1 MIAVSRFLDNLQ
13 HSVTLDEGKCKG
25 CTTCLKRCPT
35 EAIRIHDGKAKIIK
49 ELCIDCGECIKVCPY
64 HAKKAVTD
72 SMEKLKEYKY
82 NIALPAPALY
92 GQFHN
97 LKDVNFVLNGLLEIG
112 FDEVF
117 EVAKAAEAVS
127 EYTKKLIA
135 EKSLKKPVINSACPA
150 VVRLICVRFPNL
162 VKNLLPVIAPFEAA
176 AIAARRDASQKHGIA
191 PEDIGVFFIS
201 PCAAKATTIPNPIGF
216 EISPVSGVLSM
227 KSVYMPLAAAMKK
240 IKTPIPLATAS
251 AAGVNWA
258 RSGGETKALG
268 GNAGRCICVDGV
280 DNIITLLEQ
289 IEDDENLDIDFI
301 EALSCEGGCVSGPLT
316 AENGFIAKMRVVE
329 LGKTRKNAEGT
340 SAPANIS
347 DSELN
352 WSAPVIYRDVHHL
365 DSDLK
370 EAIKKLERIETIY
383 KTLPQTDCGSC
394 GSPTCRCFAEDIV
407 RGTADEID
415 CIYKLKEK
423 VQTLMSDCQED

>member
-216 EISPVSGVLSM
+216 EVSPVSGVLSM

-258 RSGGETKALG
+258 RSGG
-268 GNAGRCICVDGV
+268 
-280 DNIITLLEQ
+280 
-289 IEDDENLDIDFI
+289 
-301 EALSCEGGCVSGPLT
+301 
-316 AENGFIAKMRVVE
+316 
-329 LGKTRKNAEGT
+329 
-340 SAPANIS
+340 
-347 DSELN
+347 
-352 WSAPVIYRDVHHL
+352 
-365 DSDLK
+365 
-370 EAIKKLERIETIY
+370 
-383 KTLPQTDCGSC
+383 
-394 GSPTCRCFAEDIV
+394 
-407 RGTADEID
+407 
-415 CIYKLKEK
+415 
-423 VQTLMSDCQED
+423 